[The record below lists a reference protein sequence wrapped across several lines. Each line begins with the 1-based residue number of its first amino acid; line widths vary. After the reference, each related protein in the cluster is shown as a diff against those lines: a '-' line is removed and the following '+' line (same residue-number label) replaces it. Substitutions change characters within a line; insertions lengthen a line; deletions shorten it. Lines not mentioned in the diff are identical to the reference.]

1 MGVLKMSKSF
11 WKELEKHIMT
21 GISYM
26 IPVVIAGAVL
36 MAISRIGASAF
47 GISNIWDEKWAT
59 NSNAIIQFLHTD
71 DGWGGLAL
79 GLMFPIISGF
89 ISYSIADKGGIA
101 PGMVAGVLVANMNA
115 GFLGALPSGLI
126 AGYTAKFMFDHI
138 HLPEA
143 MKSVVPV
150 FLVPVLGSLITL
162 ILIQYVV
169 GGPFAAL
176 NSGLASWLKSM
187 TGVNKVLLAAIVG
200 GMVGFDLGGPVN
212 KAAVTT
218 AMAILTSGVYDPN
231 TAAQVAIIIPP
242 IGLGLAT
249 IINNKKFSPE
259 LNEAG
264 KASFFMGLIG
274 VSEGAI
280 PFAIE
285 SPLKV
290 IPINVIGSA
299 LGSSIAVG
307 LGAVNKA
314 PISGFYGW
322 FAVNNWPIYVLGIF
336 VGSAFVTVATLLVRK
351 NVVVEDTDPKTE
363 IDEDQDNDFSEE
375 EWES

>member
-1 MGVLKMSKSF
+1 MSKSF
-11 WKELEKHIMT
+11 WKDIEKHVMT

-47 GISNIWDEKWAT
+47 GIQDIWDDKWAT

-89 ISYSIADKGGIA
+89 IAYSIADKGGIA

-115 GFLGALPSGLI
+115 GFLGALASGLI
-126 AGYTAKFMFDHI
+126 AGYASKFMFDHI

-143 MKSVVPV
+143 MSSVVPV
-150 FLVPVLGSLITL
+150 FLVPVLGSLVTL
-162 ILIQYVV
+162 ILIQYVI
-169 GGPFAAL
+169 GAPFAAL
-176 NSGLASWLKSM
+176 NEGLASWLKSM

-218 AMAILTSGVYDPN
+218 AMALLTSGVYDPN

-249 IINNKKFSPE
+249 MINKKKFTPE

-264 KASFFMGLIG
+264 KASFVMGLIG

-285 SPLKV
+285 SPLKI

-299 LGSSIAVG
+299 LGSAIAVG

-322 FAVNNWPIYVLGIF
+322 FAVNNWPVYLLGIF
-336 VGSAFVTVATLLVRK
+336 VGSAFITVATLLVRK
-351 NVVVEDTDPKTE
+351 KVTVDEVQGETT
-363 IDEDQDNDFSEE
+363 IDESQDNDFSEE

>member
-1 MGVLKMSKSF
+1 MKKLLAEWKGFLMS
-11 WKELEKHIMT
+11 

-26 IPVVIAGAVL
+26 IPTVIGGAMIVGIPQLIGMMFGVNDLSKYKSAGNVFFHMLYQINQVGWIGIGLVNLVIAGYVAY
-36 MAISRIGASAF
+36 AIG
-47 GISNIWDEKWAT
+47 DKP
-59 NSNAIIQFLHTD
+59 
-71 DGWGGLAL
+71 AL
-79 GLMFPIISGF
+79 VAGF
-89 ISYSIADKGGIA
+89 IGGQLA
-101 PGMVAGVLVANMNA
+101 TTLQA
-115 GFLGALPSGLI
+115 GFLGALASGLI
-126 AGYTAKFMFDHI
+126 AGYVSKFMFDHI
-138 HLPEA
+138 HLPDA
-143 MKSVVPV
+143 MNSVVPV

-218 AMAILTSGVYDPN
+218 AMALLTSGVYDPN

-249 IINNKKFSPE
+249 MIDKKKFTPE

-264 KASFFMGLIG
+264 KASFVMGLIG

-285 SPLKV
+285 SPLKI

-299 LGSSIAVG
+299 LGSAIAVG

-322 FAVNNWPIYVLGIF
+322 FAVNNWPVYLLGIF
-336 VGSAFVTVATLLVRK
+336 VGSAFVTGATLLVRK
-351 NVVVEDTDPKTE
+351 NVKIEEAPTTAT
-363 IDEDQDNDFSEE
+363 IDESQDVDFSEE

>member
-1 MGVLKMSKSF
+1 MSKSF
-11 WKELEKHIMT
+11 WKELEKHVMT

-89 ISYSIADKGGIA
+89 IAYSIADKGGIA

-115 GFLGALPSGLI
+115 GFLGALASGLI
-126 AGYTAKFMFDHI
+126 AGYVSKFMFDHI

-143 MKSVVPV
+143 MSSVVPV

-218 AMAILTSGVYDPN
+218 AMALLTSGVYDPN

-249 IINNKKFSPE
+249 IIDKKKFTPE

-264 KASFFMGLIG
+264 KASFVMGLIG

-285 SPLKV
+285 SPLKI

-299 LGSSIAVG
+299 LGSAIAVG

-322 FAVNNWPIYVLGIF
+322 FAVNNWPVYILGIF
-336 VGSAFVTVATLLVRK
+336 VGSAFVTGATLLVRK
-351 NVVVEDTDPKTE
+351 NVKIEETPTTE
-363 IDEDQDNDFSEE
+363 TIDESQDVDFTEE